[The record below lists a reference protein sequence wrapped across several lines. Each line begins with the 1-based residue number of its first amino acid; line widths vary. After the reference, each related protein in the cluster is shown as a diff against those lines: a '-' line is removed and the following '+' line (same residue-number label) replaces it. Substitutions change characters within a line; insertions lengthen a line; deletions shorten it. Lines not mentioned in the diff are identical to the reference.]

1 MLPFSLRLKLAV
13 AAALLFFAAALVVV
27 GLAAWRQEALHQHM
41 LGDVSWHMHKLDR
54 DIVQLRSDL
63 ASRLD
68 NVETKDDV
76 RLRFDLIYNRI
87 NLLQRGDLHEQ
98 LMQMPQASQGFS
110 RLIQQMDQ
118 LDQLLDEI
126 ERLEQGERWVIA
138 DRLERAASLA
148 EQLIIDTNGYLAA
161 SATRDREILQSLY
174 AVLLALILAMSLAAL
189 LVVGSLVREARD
201 NASARRSLESLS
213 RELQNTARQAEA
225 ASQAKSE
232 FLATVSHEIRTPL
245 NGVVGMSEL
254 LMDQPLDTQSRE
266 FARTLQLSASRLL
279 ELINDI
285 LDFSKIESG
294 RLELER
300 EPVRLATLVDEAC
313 RLFEPH
319 AVAKGVRLEGC
330 VAPDLPEY
338 CLGDPS
344 RLRQVLLNLVGNATK
359 FTEQGAITVTV
370 TRSGAEHL
378 CLSVR
383 DTGPGIEIDK
393 QAWLFE
399 PFRQGDASTSRRY
412 GGTGLGLAI
421 SHRLTEAMGG
431 TLGVESRPGLGSRF
445 WIELP
450 LKAVE
455 MEAQKPAVRLPEP
468 DPAGEGGKVLLVED
482 NLVNQQ
488 VAVAMLERQG
498 CTVQVAETGQKA
510 LAITARERFD
520 IIFMDVQLPGM
531 DGLET
536 TEQLRQRGGWSS
548 TVPIVAMTAGGPGAE
563 RERCLTAGMNG
574 YLAKPLKRAE
584 LVGMLRECL
593 GSPGAL
599 ALNQHA
605 DVVLNEP
612 DTELL
617 DERVLEALQASLDS
631 SALDVLVQ
639 LHAEQL
645 HTYVEALEEALGQG
659 DLMQIALVAH
669 RIKGESG
676 SLGGLKLAAMARQLE
691 VRARDGDGDAAREQ
705 IKRLAAC
712 VFDTLKAL
720 DGWRA
725 AWLSGAVR

>member
-1 MLPFSLRLKLAV
+1 MLRFSLRLKLAV

-27 GLAAWRQEALHQHM
+27 GLAAWRQEALHQHV
-41 LGDVSWHMHKLDR
+41 LGDVSWHAHKLDR

-63 ASRLD
+63 SSRHD
-68 NVETKDDV
+68 NVDTLGDL
-76 RLRFDLIYNRI
+76 RLRFDLIYNRV
-87 NLLQRGDLHEQ
+87 NLLQRGDLHDQ
-98 LMQMPQASQGFS
+98 LMQMPQASRGFS

-118 LDQLLDEI
+118 MDQLLDEI

-189 LVVGSLVREARD
+189 LVVGSLVREARE

-213 RELQNTARQAEA
+213 RELQDTARQAEA

-245 NGVVGMSEL
+245 NGVVGMSDL

-300 EPVRLATLVDEAC
+300 GPVRLATLVDEAC

-319 AVAKGVRLEGC
+319 AVAKGVRLEGR

-338 CLGDPS
+338 CLGDPT
-344 RLRQVLLNLVGNATK
+344 RLRQVLLNLVANAIK

-370 TRSGAEHL
+370 TRSGPEHL

-431 TLGVESRPGLGSRF
+431 TLDVESRPGLGSRF

-450 LKAVE
+450 LEAAEK
-455 MEAQKPAVRLPEP
+455 EAQEPTVLLPEP
-468 DPAGEGGKVLLVED
+468 DRAGEGGKVLLVED

-536 TEQLRQRGGWSS
+536 TDQLRQREGWSS

-563 RERCLTAGMNG
+563 RERCLVAGMDG

-584 LVGMLRECL
+584 LVGILRKCL

-599 ALNQHA
+599 ASNQHA
-605 DVVLNEP
+605 DVVLYEP

-617 DERVLEALQASLDS
+617 DERVLEALQESLDS
-631 SALDVLVQ
+631 SALDALVQ

-645 HTYVEALEEALGQG
+645 HTYVEALEGALGQG

-676 SLGGLKLAAMARQLE
+676 SLGGVKLAAIARQLE
-691 VRARDGDGDAAREQ
+691 MRARDGDGDAAREQ
-705 IKRLAAC
+705 VERLAAC
-712 VFDTLKAL
+712 MFDTLKAL
-720 DGWRA
+720 DDWRA
-725 AWLSGAVR
+725 ARLSGAVR